1 MNIKNENHYSH
12 KLSKNYCHCKKYLR
26 ILIARVATVKWKMTE

>member
-12 KLSKNYCHCKKYLR
+12 KLSKNYCHYKKYLR
-26 ILIARVATVKWKMTE
+26 ILIARVVTLKSIMTE